1 MEQKTVSGKIPAE
14 LHARFRSEMEARG
27 WTMSFAL
34 EQVINEHFENEKGRN
49 NTMENTRT
57 LAFAVSEEFFQLVKE
72 YLAWYEEVYHR
83 RLTQKQF
90 IIGLIEDELERNA
103 EAMKERRNRLL
114 PAQQTGNSAT
124 ATDELEA
131 GYAGEAAED
140 EAETEHA
147 GEAAEDEAETEYGGE
162 AAEDEAET
170 EYGEE
175 AAEDEAEAEYGEE
188 TTEDEAEAGYGEET
202 TEDEVEA
209 GYGEEAAEDEM
220 ESEDIEGAAEE

>member
-103 EAMKERRNRLL
+103 EALKARRNRLL
-114 PAQQTGNSAT
+114 SEQQAREDVLRLAEQYEAVS
-124 ATDELEA
+124 TDES
-131 GYAGEAAED
+131 D
-140 EAETEHA
+140 N
-147 GEAAEDEAETEYGGE
+147 EYREE

-175 AAEDEAEAEYGEE
+175 AAEGEAETEYREEVTEDEAETEYGEE
-188 TTEDEAEAGYGEET
+188 TL
-202 TEDEVEA
+202 
-209 GYGEEAAEDEM
+209 
-220 ESEDIEGAAEE
+220 SLIHI

>member
-1 MEQKTVSGKIPAE
+1 
-14 LHARFRSEMEARG
+14 
-27 WTMSFAL
+27 MSFAL

-140 EAETEHA
+140 EAETEY
-147 GEAAEDEAETEYGGE
+147 GEEAAEDEAEAGYGEETTEDEAETEYSEE

-188 TTEDEAEAGYGEET
+188 A
-202 TEDEVEA
+202 V
-209 GYGEEAAEDEM
+209 EDEM
-220 ESEDIEGAAEE
+220 VSEDIGDAAEE

>member
-124 ATDELEA
+124 TTDELE
-131 GYAGEAAED
+131 D
-140 EAETEHA
+140 EHA
-147 GEAAEDEAETEYGGE
+147 GEAAEE
-162 AAEDEAET
+162 EAET

-175 AAEDEAEAEYGEE
+175 AAEDEAEAVYGEE
-188 TTEDEAEAGYGEET
+188 SS
-202 TEDEVEA
+202 EDEVETE
-209 GYGEEAAEDEM
+209 YSEEAAEDEM
-220 ESEDIEGAAEE
+220 VSEDIEDAAEE

>member
-14 LHARFRSEMEARG
+14 LHAKFRSEMEARG

-140 EAETEHA
+140 EAETEY
-147 GEAAEDEAETEYGGE
+147 GEE

-175 AAEDEAEAEYGEE
+175 AADVPFPVSWTVKMKKKQKE
-188 TTEDEAEAGYGEET
+188 TQYILSYHTQAAGCSDKVCPSRFRGQ
-202 TEDEVEA
+202 
-209 GYGEEAAEDEM
+209 
-220 ESEDIEGAAEE
+220 

>member
-140 EAETEHA
+140 EAETEY
-147 GEAAEDEAETEYGGE
+147 GEE

-202 TEDEVEA
+202 TEDEVETE
-209 GYGEEAAEDEM
+209 YSEEAAEDEM
-220 ESEDIEGAAEE
+220 VSEDIEDAAEE

>member
-124 ATDELEA
+124 TTDELE
-131 GYAGEAAED
+131 D
-140 EAETEHA
+140 EHA
-147 GEAAEDEAETEYGGE
+147 GE

-175 AAEDEAEAEYGEE
+175 AAEDEAEA
-188 TTEDEAEAGYGEET
+188 GYGEET
-202 TEDEVEA
+202 TEDEVETE
-209 GYGEEAAEDEM
+209 YSEEAAEDEM
-220 ESEDIEGAAEE
+220 VSEDIEDAAEE

>member
-103 EAMKERRNRLL
+103 EALKARRNRLL
-114 PAQQTGNSAT
+114 SEQQAREDVLRLAEQYEAVS
-124 ATDELEA
+124 TDES
-131 GYAGEAAED
+131 D
-140 EAETEHA
+140 N
-147 GEAAEDEAETEYGGE
+147 EYREE

-175 AAEDEAEAEYGEE
+175 AVPFPVSWTVKMKKKQKETQDILSYHSQAAGCSDKARAKASGGRQPIEE
-188 TTEDEAEAGYGEET
+188 CGRTGL
-202 TEDEVEA
+202 
-209 GYGEEAAEDEM
+209 
-220 ESEDIEGAAEE
+220 

>member
-14 LHARFRSEMEARG
+14 LHAKFRSEMEARG

-124 ATDELEA
+124 ATVPFPVSWTVKMKKKQKETQDILSYHSQAA
-131 GYAGEAAED
+131 GCSDKARAKAS
-140 EAETEHA
+140 
-147 GEAAEDEAETEYGGE
+147 GGRQPI
-162 AAEDEAET
+162 
-170 EYGEE
+170 EE
-175 AAEDEAEAEYGEE
+175 CGR
-188 TTEDEAEAGYGEET
+188 TGL
-202 TEDEVEA
+202 
-209 GYGEEAAEDEM
+209 
-220 ESEDIEGAAEE
+220 

>member
-124 ATDELEA
+124 TTDELE
-131 GYAGEAAED
+131 D
-140 EAETEHA
+140 EHA
-147 GEAAEDEAETEYGGE
+147 GE

-175 AAEDEAEAEYGEE
+175 AAEDEAEA
-188 TTEDEAEAGYGEET
+188 GYGEET
-202 TEDEVEA
+202 TEDEVETE
-209 GYGEEAAEDEM
+209 YSEEAAEDEM
-220 ESEDIEGAAEE
+220 VSEDIGDAAEE